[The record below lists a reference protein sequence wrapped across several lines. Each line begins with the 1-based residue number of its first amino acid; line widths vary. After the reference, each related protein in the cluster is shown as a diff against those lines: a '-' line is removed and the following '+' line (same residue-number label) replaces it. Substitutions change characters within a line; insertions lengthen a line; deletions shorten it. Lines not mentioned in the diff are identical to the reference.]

1 MLNPQKAGKRNG
13 VSNIEFA
20 LVLST
25 MLAPMLMGVFIFGAS
40 LVREVQAIQVGRE
53 VSELY
58 SRNIDFSR
66 QSSQDIVT
74 NYVAAGLSMQDNG
87 GNTVLGGGAGN
98 GLVILSTY
106 EMNPDNG
113 TTNYNNIVL
122 TKRVVIGNQNLY
134 TSIYGNPPAADI
146 GSDGTILTS
155 PTNYVDTDTKVRAPN
170 IANVITL
177 TSGQTVRMVEVY
189 FKTVTFSLS
198 SLASGGGHYSRAIF

>member
-1 MLNPQKAGKRNG
+1 MPKPHRLRVRNG

-20 LVLST
+20 LVMST
-25 MLAPMLMGVFIFGAS
+25 MLTPILLGVFVFGAS
-40 LVREVQAIQVGRE
+40 LIREVQAIQVARE

-58 SRNIDFSR
+58 SRNIDFSQ
-66 QSSQDIVT
+66 QSNQDIVT
-74 NYVAAGLSMQDNG
+74 KYVAAGLGMQDNG

-106 EMNPDNG
+106 EKNPDTG
-113 TTNYNNIVL
+113 TKNYNSIVV

-134 TSIYGNPPAADI
+134 TSLYGNPPAADI
-146 GSDGTILTS
+146 GADGTILTS
-155 PTNYVDTDTKVRAPN
+155 PTNYVDTDSSDTAPN
-170 IANVITL
+170 VANIITL

-189 FKTVTFSLS
+189 FKTVTYSLS